1 MKWPQLPP
9 LRRRVVAMHPSK
21 SKQVQ
26 LFEQICILPIG
37 GGLWFPV
44 RNLTKQLVELEERL
58 ALTQKSLENLKASVK
73 NEKDYINDEMKR
85 IGFYA
90 DTTLVKDP
98 DSGEFKIVD
107 VHQLIE
113 FRLGNNRAVVGG
125 DKATPK
131 IRKETFGNLLV
142 ETRRP
147 NNGSQNQNQQ
157 KQKQNGQH

>member
-26 LFEQICILPIG
+26 LFEQICILPVG

-73 NEKDYINDEMKR
+73 NEKEYINDEMKR

-98 DSGEFKIVD
+98 DTGEFKIVD

-113 FRLGNNRAVVGG
+113 FRLGNRAVVGG

-147 NNGSQNQNQQ
+147 SNGNQNQQ
-157 KQKQNGQH
+157 KQKQNGQ

>member
-26 LFEQICILPIG
+26 LFEQICILPVG

-98 DSGEFKIVD
+98 DTGEFKIVD

-113 FRLGNNRAVVGG
+113 FRLGNRAVVGG
-125 DKATPK
+125 DRATPK

-147 NNGSQNQNQQ
+147 SSGNQNQQ
-157 KQKQNGQH
+157 KQRQNGQH